1 MAASTR
7 TFPYAYLLDSANVVR
22 RLRLAAALACLVL
35 GLTAC
40 SDAADQSANESAEPA
55 DRSASAVQ
63 PAAETKQP
71 AAVSAELTAARM
83 GQWTRNCALCHVRG
97 EGGAPVVGDREAWLP
112 RLEQGEELLLQH
124 TVEGINNMPPLGY
137 CMDCE
142 TADFL
147 ALIRFMGGEA

>member
-1 MAASTR
+1 MAASKQFTSR
-7 TFPYAYLLDSANVVR
+7 TLLPARTSTWR
-22 RLRLAAALACLVL
+22 IPLLLAAVALSLS
-35 GLTAC
+35 AC
-40 SDAADQSANESAEPA
+40 SESKEADQPVAQSAE
-55 DRSASAVQ
+55 Q
-63 PAAETKQP
+63 PA
-71 AAVSAELTAARM
+71 VTAGLNPARM

-97 EGGAPVVGDREAWLP
+97 EGGAPVLGDREAWAP
-112 RLEQGEELLLQH
+112 RLEQGEALLLQH